1 MKCKKSKQFSD
12 ISIQDLVLFLN
23 SSETFSVS
31 HLRLLLSLK
40 DLVNNELLQSVLA
53 VDKGTGATS
62 KELWQLKLQLQTL
75 SGRQVNTLPKGD
87 IQL

>member
-1 MKCKKSKQFSD
+1 MKCKKSKQLSD